1 MSKFNKILLYVLF
14 GISIVIGVIF
24 YLNSD
29 SESMVYMLLNW
40 CYILLAICLV
50 CTIIMPL
57 FFSNGKSKKGL
68 LIKLGIAV
76 VVCVIS
82 YLLASGSEVAL
93 NSSVEMPS
101 QSTLKLIDAGM
112 ILTCILIVVAF
123 LSIIAGPFINK
134 VRK

>member
-1 MSKFNKILLYVLF
+1 
-14 GISIVIGVIF
+14 
-24 YLNSD
+24 
-29 SESMVYMLLNW
+29 
-40 CYILLAICLV
+40 
-50 CTIIMPL
+50 
-57 FFSNGKSKKGL
+57 
-68 LIKLGIAV
+68 
-76 VVCVIS
+76 VIS

-123 LSIIAGPFINK
+123 LSIITGPFINK